1 MGKTYRKDVSQSPKK
16 KKRQK
21 RIWKK
26 FQIRNALKGVVH
38 DYENNKEM
46 SELSNE
52 YLERDGNRYQS

>member
-1 MGKTYRKDVSQSPKK
+1 MGKTYRKMSTDKSKS

-38 DYENNKEM
+38 DYENNEEM
-46 SELSNE
+46 SELSDENFQA
-52 YLERDGNRYQS
+52 NS